1 MSKDIFPIFAR
12 LDEGFARL
20 SEVLARFGAEM
31 SRGLRGKDMRQ
42 VQDIVDRYRVSQDSP
57 DKKKK
62 EAWQHIGGVTPAEAA
77 AHWRYLPNPLAH
89 RGRPKGGPVANN
101 VALLSR
107 MSELVGSG
115 KRPTAA
121 ARIAL
126 QEIDPKSVGLTSR
139 ADYLVRV
146 WKKTAK

>member
-1 MSKDIFPIFAR
+1 MSKDIFPISAR
-12 LDEGFARL
+12 LGEGFARL

-42 VQDIVDRYRVSQDSP
+42 VQDIVDRYRASQDSP

-62 EAWQHIGGVTPAEAA
+62 EAWQHIGDMTPAQAA

-146 WKKTAK
+146 WKKTVK